1 MGFQSVIEN
10 KNLKRIGF
18 IFAGLTIFLL
28 LVYGVYSF
36 SISLLAKSY
45 TQRGLRALEE
55 NNLLPA
61 KKYFI
66 TALSK
71 NARFLP
77 AYINLGVVYEK
88 EKEFLQA
95 VQVYEKVLKLTGNPK
110 FVQLA
115 RYRLASIYN
124 DASLQPPVREPDWF
138 NQGIKHLEILV
149 KDDPGNPRY
158 HLLLGF
164 AAFNAANP
172 GRGFQALSLASKLA
186 AGQEQLWVHEK
197 LLEFYLKINLA
208 SRAQEEREILDKF
221 KPAVTK

>member
-1 MGFQSVIEN
+1 MIFQSIIAN

-18 IFAGLTIFLL
+18 SFAVLTVFLF

-36 SISLLAKSY
+36 SRSLLAKSH
-45 TQRGLRALEE
+45 TQKGLQALEK

-61 KKYFI
+61 KKCFL

-71 NARFLP
+71 NTRFLP

-88 EKEFLQA
+88 EKEFSEA
-95 VQVYEKVLKLTGNPK
+95 IHTYEKVLKLTGNPK
-110 FVQLA
+110 FLQLA

-124 DASLQPPVREPDWF
+124 DASIQPPIREPDWF
-138 NQGIKHLEILV
+138 KQGIRQLEILV
-149 KDDPGNPRY
+149 KDDPENPRY
-158 HLLLGF
+158 HLMLGF

-186 AGQEQLWVHEK
+186 VKQEQLWVHEK
-197 LLEFYLKINLA
+197 LLEFYLKINMT
-208 SRAQEEREILDKF
+208 SRAQEEQQILDKF
-221 KPAVTK
+221 KPAGTK